1 MFNKILGFLLLFEKV
16 LVQALEHGLLS
27 LLKDC
32 LLLLLPLFFQ
42 YQFHINLDSGQIGH
56 VLDLLE
62 KTLVGL
68 I

>member
-1 MFNKILGFLLLFEKV
+1 MSLLLLFEKV

-27 LLKDC
+27 LLKDG
-32 LLLLLPLFFQ
+32 LLMLLPLLFQ
-42 YQFHINLDSGQIGH
+42 YIFQINLDSGQICH